1 MNILVTGVCGL
12 IGKKLAIYLLGK
24 GYKVFGIG
32 RSKCDDLDDQPLF
45 NFFSIDLASHNASEE
60 LKKAILVKI
69 DLIIHCAAQQPRPG
83 LLFKDYRKGNIDTTE
98 NIVEWAK
105 DSNIQTIISFSTV
118 AFLDFSQENGATIT
132 ESARVNPSN
141 NYALSKMISESYLK
155 ISANDY
161 NLTILCFRIPSL
173 VHEDQQDGLIHTYWN
188 SAMLN
193 IDLDIYDNGQFRRN
207 LVYID
212 SILEVVDIVLT
223 KLVNFKG
230 FKLYNIGS
238 KDAWTLLEIAEYIYK
253 RMRATAKIFPIDK
266 SSTVRGHWDIDVSKA
281 EDELDFTPWS
291 TQKVLD
297 IYLQNMREDGK

>member
-141 NYALSKMISESYLK
+141 NYALSKMISESYL
-155 ISANDY
+155 
-161 NLTILCFRIPSL
+161 
-173 VHEDQQDGLIHTYWN
+173 
-188 SAMLN
+188 
-193 IDLDIYDNGQFRRN
+193 
-207 LVYID
+207 
-212 SILEVVDIVLT
+212 
-223 KLVNFKG
+223 
-230 FKLYNIGS
+230 
-238 KDAWTLLEIAEYIYK
+238 
-253 RMRATAKIFPIDK
+253 
-266 SSTVRGHWDIDVSKA
+266 
-281 EDELDFTPWS
+281 
-291 TQKVLD
+291 
-297 IYLQNMREDGK
+297 